1 MRFDGHHVLSWPF
14 GFLFP
19 FERKYALPVFLHVDN
34 GPAFG
39 LGGVKRLVE
48 FADGGFAVVGPFS
61 FGIGAVHDQGEV
73 NAATLVTL
81 STKVTIAV
89 LDAVSFHEGSGLPP
103 ISASAD
109 TGKSI
114 GRTGRAAMADSI
126 LRRLVSK
133 SLLLVSIL
141 NAFHEG
147 LNDRRFSAC
156 VGRYDVTS
164 CDGRSGSAVTMR
176 STSLSHLPPPLAPLW
191 TICSALSMLSDPPTW
206 LGGYSLNVRRNRPT
220 MLTPGT
226 IVQSL
231 SPHQRAYIIDSS

>member
-1 MRFDGHHVLSWPF
+1 MATGARLTFLRRFDGHHVLSWSF
-14 GFLFP
+14 GFSLP
-19 FERKYALPVFLHVDN
+19 FERKYALPVLLHVDN

-39 LGGVKRLVE
+39 LGGVERLVE

-61 FGIGAVHDQGEV
+61 FGIGVVHDQGEA

-81 STKVTIAV
+81 SKVMIAV

-114 GRTGRAAMADSI
+114 GRTGRAAKADSI

-147 LNDRRFSAC
+147 LNDRRFSL
-156 VGRYDVTS
+156 R
-164 CDGRSGSAVTMR
+164 
-176 STSLSHLPPPLAPLW
+176 W
-191 TICSALSMLSDPPTW
+191 AL
-206 LGGYSLNVRRNRPT
+206 
-220 MLTPGT
+220 
-226 IVQSL
+226 
-231 SPHQRAYIIDSS
+231 